1 MRRHPLHLLHS
12 SSTVRHVSVLQV
24 CLLLVALCF
33 VAGVRTAD
41 AAGGEQMVR
50 LAEGPSQAVH
60 EVEAPLA
67 PAVTLEAYLAALLGA
82 GGVLFVTMGVRI
94 NVARTRLE
102 GRMASFAPTAPG
114 VRRAASAGPS
124 FLRRTLMPLAPLVV
138 WLAQVADSLL
148 PERQM
153 ERIRVNLA
161 VAGLGNS
168 RYVAQFLAAKTG
180 LALLLGGLGALY
192 QLRGGAP
199 MLMTLLYVF
208 AGAALGFYLPG
219 IWLARRM
226 SGRRQ
231 GVVKAMPDALDLLT
245 ISVGAGLGFDG
256 AMVEVIQRWKNPLT
270 EEFSAVLRDLKLG
283 KSRRDALREFA
294 ARTGSEEVSL
304 FAAAVVQADELGT
317 PMKDVFQIQAEQMR
331 IQRRQK
337 AEELARKAV
346 IKMII
351 PMVFFIFPAMFVVIL
366 APALPSLQALTSI
379 ARR

>member
-1 MRRHPLHLLHS
+1 MRRHRLHRLHPS
-12 SSTVRHVSVLQV
+12 PALRHVSVVQI

-33 VAGVRTAD
+33 VAGARTAG
-41 AAGGEQMVR
+41 AAGGEQTVR
-50 LAEGPSQAVH
+50 LIDGPSQAVH
-60 EVEAPLA
+60 EVQAPLA
-67 PAVTLEAYLAALLGA
+67 PAVTLDAYLAALLGA
-82 GGVLFVTMGVRI
+82 GGVLFVFMGVRV

-124 FLRRTLMPLAPLVV
+124 FLRRTLTPLAPLVA
-138 WLAQVADSLL
+138 WLAQVADGLL
-148 PERQM
+148 PERQI
-153 ERIRVNLA
+153 ERIRANLA
-161 VAGLGNS
+161 IAGLGNS

-180 LALLLGGLGALY
+180 LALVLGALGALY

-199 MLMTLLYVF
+199 LLMTLMYVF

-219 IWLARRM
+219 VWLARRM
-226 SGRRQ
+226 SARRQ
-231 GVVKAMPDALDLLT
+231 GVVKALPDALDLLT

-256 AMVEVIQRWKNPLT
+256 ALVEVIQRWKNPLT

-294 ARTGSEEVSL
+294 QRTGAEEVTL

-317 PMKDVFQIQAEQMR
+317 PMKDVLQIQSEQMR
-331 IQRRQK
+331 VQRRQK
-337 AEELARKAV
+337 AEERARKAV

-351 PMVFFIFPAMFVVIL
+351 PMVFFIFPAMFVVL
-366 APALPSLQALTSI
+366 LGPALPSLQSI
-379 ARR
+379 SGIPQP